1 MLTNTLFQIIFNFIK
16 CLKNLANKAFKVM
29 LACLLSYQKE
39 KNTKQKGNT
48 LSMYILLD
56 TIYMSCIST

>member
-39 KNTKQKGNT
+39 KKYQTKRKHIKHV
-48 LSMYILLD
+48 YFA
-56 TIYMSCIST
+56 